1 MSVPMPD
8 ASPLRW
14 DIASLVQAFR
24 VGSLS
29 PVEVAREALERIERL
44 DPVLHAFVSVEPEFT
59 LTQALAAER
68 SYRDGAEAPLLGVPI
83 SIKDAFY
90 VSGMV
95 TTLGSRVHGK
105 VRAVSDSGVVSRLR
119 AAGAVFTGKTN
130 MAEFG
135 QSATTDNLLGPAT
148 RNPWDLERTPG
159 GSSGGAAASVAAGLS
174 TAAIGSDGGGS
185 IRIPASFT
193 GLFGVKPTHGF
204 CPDENGFRAM
214 TDFVSP
220 GPLTARVADARAL
233 LRVLS
238 ERILP
243 AGDMTGRRMR
253 VGWCPRPEGRPVDG
267 GVAQLTADAVVAVE
281 ALGHELIEIDLPI
294 EGWAGIFGPLV
305 LAEEHRERGHLLD
318 FAPDELTAYERTT
331 LEAARRLRATD
342 VERAAGALAD
352 FRARVASIFSV
363 VDVIATPAVAVTAF
377 PLGERP
383 VMINDEPVDS
393 LWGAFPFAAP
403 FNVAGNPAASLPC
416 GTFESLPVG
425 LQLITAVGEDALL
438 LDFAEQL
445 ESEFAF
451 DRSSLA
457 ERWDDVGDRL
467 PLQRQVRP

>member
-1 MSVPMPD
+1 MPD
-8 ASPLRW
+8 AGPLRW
-14 DIASLVQAFR
+14 DIASLKDGFR
-24 VGSLS
+24 SLSLS
-29 PVEVAREALERIERL
+29 PVEVAQEALERIERL
-44 DPVLHAFVSVEPEFT
+44 DPVLHAFVSVNPELT
-59 LTQALAAER
+59 LAQAKFAER
-68 SYRDGAEAPLLGVPI
+68 GYREGAEAPLLGVPI

-105 VRAVSDSGVVSRLR
+105 VMAVSDSGVVRRLR

-135 QSATTDNLLGPAT
+135 QSATTDNMLGPAT

-193 GLFGVKPTHGF
+193 GLFGFKPTYGT

-214 TDFVSP
+214 TEFVSP
-220 GPLTARVADARAL
+220 GPLTARAADARAVL
-233 LRVLS
+233 EVLS
-238 ERILP
+238 GRFLP
-243 AGDMTGRRMR
+243 TGASTGRRLR

-267 GVAQLTADAVVAVE
+267 GVAQVIAEAVGVVE
-281 ALGHELIEIDLPI
+281 ALGHELLEIDLPI
-294 EGWAGIFGPLV
+294 GGWADIFGPLV

-318 FAPDELTAYERTT
+318 FAPDELTTYERTT
-331 LEAARRLRATD
+331 LEAARRLRTAD
-342 VERAAGALAD
+342 VERAASALAGY
-352 FRARVASIFSV
+352 RARVAEIFRE
-363 VDVIATPAVAVTAF
+363 VDIIATPAVAVTAF

-383 VMINDEPVDS
+383 ATIDDEPVDS

-416 GTFESLPVG
+416 GTAESLPVG
-425 LQLITAVGEDALL
+425 LQLVAPGGADALL

-445 ESEFAF
+445 ESELAF
-451 DRSSLA
+451 DGSSLL
-457 ERWDDVGDRL
+457 ERWSDARNEL
-467 PLQRQVRP
+467 PLQGQGRP